1 MASINLE
8 KLAFEVDKIYIKS
21 ISVVKGS
28 KYPHKQHI
36 KNRPKSEMVYPG
48 IFDLIDKKYK
58 FNNFLNNFLKTQKG
72 WNNQLCIFSKIFGPK
87 DEDSVVISMVCG
99 QISFQLSD

>member
-1 MASINLE
+1 MLWPLITAIYNGCKLQMASINLE

-36 KNRPKSEMVYPG
+36 KNRPKS
-48 IFDLIDKKYK
+48 DLIDKKYK
-58 FNNFLNNFLKTQKG
+58 FNQFLNNFLKPKKVRIMNYT
-72 WNNQLCIFSKIFGPK
+72 IFLRF
-87 DEDSVVISMVCG
+87 
-99 QISFQLSD
+99 